1 MFNNMKKKVLI
12 WVAVVV
18 VVVGVAK
25 FVQSK
30 TFVEGVVIPTTQK
43 HMADRF
49 YKGESYTLF
58 SFQLDSIW
66 KEGISKIVLIP
77 ANPSDAYLAM
87 IEKKLNSMPE
97 KQNVFLIVEKAG
109 NVAVYEEKFGLPVL
123 QSGKCGA
130 DFLFLNDES
139 RNVCVIDIRKDDSD
153 GKNRYI
159 LSKEK

>member
-1 MFNNMKKKVLI
+1 MKKKVLI
-12 WVAVVV
+12 WLAVVAVVV
-18 VVVGVAK
+18 GITK

-30 TFVEGVVIPTTQK
+30 TFVEGVVIPTAQK

-49 YKGESYTLF
+49 YKGESFTLF
-58 SFQLDSIW
+58 TSQLDSIW
-66 KEGISKIVLIP
+66 KEGISKIMLIP

-109 NVAVYEEKFGLPVL
+109 DIAAYEEKFGLPVL
-123 QSGKCGA
+123 QSWKCGA
-130 DFLFLNDES
+130 DFLFLNDKC
-139 RNVCVIDIRKDDSD
+139 RNVCVIDIRKDNSD

-159 LSKEK
+159 VSMEQ

>member
-1 MFNNMKKKVLI
+1 MKKKVLI
-12 WVAVVV
+12 WFAVVAVVI
-18 VVVGVAK
+18 GVTK

-30 TFVEGVVIPTTQK
+30 TFVEGVMIPTAQK

-49 YKGESYTLF
+49 YKGESFTLF
-58 SFQLDSIW
+58 TSQIDSIW
-66 KEGISKIVLIP
+66 KEGISKVVLIP

-87 IEKKLNSMPE
+87 IEKKLNSMQE

-109 NVAVYEEKFGLPVL
+109 DIAVYEEKFGLPVL
-123 QSGKCGA
+123 QSYKCGA

-139 RNVCVIDIRKDDSD
+139 RNVCVVDIRKDDSD

-159 LSKEK
+159 LSLEK